1 MIKLIVFDFDGV
13 FTDGKIIFDNDG
25 NALKH
30 YNAKDGMGIFELH
43 RDKIEVGVISG
54 WPYNNSQNSI
64 LEHLQIKR
72 VSLGS
77 NNKLQ
82 ILQKWCNELNI
93 ELDNVAYMGDDIN
106 DLEVIKEVGL
116 TGCPNDAVEEVKSI
130 VDFISSKNGG
140 NGAIREFCDHIKK
153 TLNKRDNMYLIPI
166 YEPKIKQYSNSAIDA
181 IQSGWISN
189 YGKYVKLAENKLN
202 YYLKNKY
209 SILMANGTC
218 ATHCLFLA
226 TKFKY
231 PNINKIYVPNNAYI
245 AAWNSCLNEYDID
258 KIEVMK
264 MNNDTWNINTNE
276 EYIKSLDNNSLVLI
290 VHNLGNIINVPLL
303 KRIRPDLIFV
313 EDNCEGMFG
322 KYEDIFSGISE
333 SSLCSSCSFYGNKI
347 ITTGEGG
354 AFFTQDKEVYNY
366 IKSIYSQGMSE
377 TRYLHNLH
385 AYNYRMTNIQA
396 GFLYEQLND
405 IDKILENKYKIF
417 KNYDNLLQDLVKL
430 KKIKL
435 IKCENNTINSPWI
448 YALRIVDNKKSIEE
462 TLDFFKKNNIDVRP
476 FFYPINSHEHLKF
489 ITNNDDTSYSMNKE
503 IIMIPSSPTITY
515 EEQKTVINNI
525 YKFI

>member
-153 TLNKRDNMYLIPI
+153 TLNKRDNIKKTILYEINNEFKYQIDKFNLKDIDNIKEVIKKTKGNI
-166 YEPKIKQYSNSAIDA
+166 YFCGVGKSGNIAKHCCDLLKCISFPSFYFDILNSTHGDIGTMTNED
-181 IQSGWISN
+181 I
-189 YGKYVKLAENKLN
+189 
-202 YYLKNKY
+202 
-209 SILMANGTC
+209 ILMFSSSG
-218 ATHCLFLA
+218 
-226 TKFKY
+226 
-231 PNINKIYVPNNAYI
+231 
-245 AAWNSCLNEYDID
+245 
-258 KIEVMK
+258 
-264 MNNDTWNINTNE
+264 NT
-276 EYIKSLDNNSLVLI
+276 
-290 VHNLGNIINVPLL
+290 
-303 KRIRPDLIFV
+303 
-313 EDNCEGMFG
+313 
-322 KYEDIFSGISE
+322 
-333 SSLCSSCSFYGNKI
+333 
-347 ITTGEGG
+347 
-354 AFFTQDKEVYNY
+354 
-366 IKSIYSQGMSE
+366 
-377 TRYLHNLH
+377 
-385 AYNYRMTNIQA
+385 
-396 GFLYEQLND
+396 
-405 IDKILENKYKIF
+405 
-417 KNYDNLLQDLVKL
+417 
-430 KKIKL
+430 
-435 IKCENNTINSPWI
+435 
-448 YALRIVDNKKSIEE
+448 
-462 TLDFFKKNNIDVRP
+462 
-476 FFYPINSHEHLKF
+476 
-489 ITNNDDTSYSMNKE
+489 KE
-503 IIMIPSSPTITY
+503 IIEILPLFKNIGVKTIGITCNNKTEFLKLCDITINIPFRNEISG
-515 EEQKTVINNI
+515 EINNI
-525 YKFI
+525 PTNSIMGQILFCNILISILKDNINIDKYKKNHLSGNIGKKLLKIKDKLTTIYPKIIIKKKKIPLTDIYIEMIEKKKGCCFFTNENNNLIGILTDGDLRKLIIKNNEIKFLNIEDLNNNFYYEENNEKYLIDCDENYKYIPIIKNKILIGIIDNINS